1 MTAALL
7 PVRMTDPSSA
17 GFPAPAAPASPWQ
30 RWSGWL
36 RAAGVVAL
44 CAGVAEVMAPRLDLS
59 NIIMVYLAGV
69 AYVAFHEGP
78 RVSIAT
84 VAASIFIFDLMQV
97 PPRWGL
103 NPLNPSHL
111 ITFAVMLAVG
121 ILISHLAG
129 WAREQT
135 ALAEGRARRAQA
147 MSDLSSALA
156 RARNES
162 EIAASARAAID
173 EMFGADACI
182 VPSGQARAAG
192 ELGFALG
199 THAQHGELRVRPAQ
213 GRDLP
218 MEDQVLLSAF
228 ARQAGLALDRCT
240 FEQRSAQAMVQA
252 EAERLRNTLLSGI
265 SHDFRTPLTTIVGA
279 ATSLLEQDR
288 LLDEPRRRT
297 LTRGILD
304 EARRLH
310 ELVSDL
316 LDLTRMEEGAAQ
328 LACEWC
334 PADDMVQEALAQLGA
349 RAARH
354 EVHVEVSADDIVWCD
369 PRLVEQA
376 LRNLVDNA
384 LRYTPPGS
392 RIDVGVEVEPGE
404 WRLRVS
410 DNGAGFPPGMEEA
423 VFRKFQRGQA
433 EPAGS
438 GFGLGLAICAAVA
451 KVHGGRIEAQT
462 LGGARVTMT
471 LPQPSDPRVMEEAA

>member
-1 MTAALL
+1 MAAASY
-7 PVRMTDPSSA
+7 PVRMTDLSSA
-17 GFPAPAAPASPWQ
+17 GSAARAEPPSFWQ
-30 RWSGWL
+30 RWGGWM
-36 RAAGVVAL
+36 RAAGVVTL
-44 CAGVAEVMAPRLDLS
+44 CAAVAEAMLQRLDLA

-78 RVSIAT
+78 RISIAT
-84 VAASIFIFDLMQV
+84 VGASIFIFDLMQV

-121 ILISHLAG
+121 LLISHLAG

-147 MSDLSSALA
+147 MSDFSAALA
-156 RARNES
+156 LVSTED
-162 EIAASARAAID
+162 EIATEAGRAVHG
-173 EMFGADACI
+173 MFG
-182 VPSGQARAAG
+182 VPARILPHGEAAAPGELRFPLGMQGAAG
-192 ELGFALG
+192 ELG
-199 THAQHGELRVRPAQ
+199 VRWPAD
-213 GRDLP
+213 RPLSA
-218 MEDQVLLSAF
+218 EDQVLLSAF
-228 ARQAGLALDRCT
+228 ARQAGLALDRRT
-240 FEQRSAQAMVQA
+240 FERRSAEARVQA

-288 LLDEPRRRT
+288 LLDEARRRT
-297 LTRGILD
+297 LTRGVLD

-328 LACEWC
+328 LSAEWC

-354 EVHVEVSADDIVWCD
+354 QIEVAVPADAIVWCD

-392 RIDVGVEVEPGE
+392 RIDVGVEVGSGE
-404 WRLRVS
+404 WLLRVS
-410 DNGAGFPPGMEEA
+410 DNGAGFPPGMEQA
-423 VFRKFQRGQA
+423 VFRKFQRGQS

-451 KVHGGRIEAQT
+451 KLHGGRIEAQT
-462 LGGARVTMT
+462 RGGALVTMT
-471 LPQPSDPRVMEEAA
+471 LPQPQEPCVPPESQ

>member
-1 MTAALL
+1 MAAASL
-7 PVRMTDPSSA
+7 PVRMTDLSSTGSAPRAETPS
-17 GFPAPAAPASPWQ
+17 FRQ
-30 RWSGWL
+30 RWGGWL
-36 RAAGVVAL
+36 RAAGVVVL
-44 CAGVAEVMAPRLDLS
+44 CFAAAEVMVPHLDLS

-78 RVSIAT
+78 RVTMAT
-84 VAASIFIFDLMQV
+84 ALASVFLFDLMQV

-111 ITFAVMLAVG
+111 ITFGVMLAVSV
-121 ILISHLAG
+121 LISHLAG

-135 ALAEGRARRAQA
+135 ALAERRAGRAQA
-147 MSDLSSALA
+147 MSDFSAELA
-156 RARNES
+156 RARNEG
-162 EIAASARAAID
+162 EIAAAAARAIAGL
-173 EMFGADACI
+173 FGA
-182 VPSGQARAAG
+182 QARIVRHG
-192 ELGFALG
+192 EPALPEETRFALG
-199 THAQHGELRVRPAQ
+199 THEGGGDLCVRPSPA
-213 GRDLP
+213 RALSP
-218 MEDQVLLSAF
+218 EDHVMLSAF
-228 ARQAGLALDRCT
+228 ARQAAMALDRCT
-240 FEQRSAQAMVQA
+240 FERKSAEALVQA

-288 LLDEPRRRT
+288 LLDDARRRT
-297 LTRGILD
+297 LTRGVLD

-328 LACEWC
+328 LSAEWC
-334 PADDMVQEALAQLGA
+334 PADDMVQEALAQLGQ

-354 EVHVEVSADDIVWCD
+354 EVSVSVAPDVIVWCD

-392 RIDVGVEVEPGE
+392 RIEVTVDVRAGE
-404 WRLRVS
+404 WRLCVA
-410 DNGAGFPPGMEEA
+410 DDGAGFPPGMEQA
-423 VFRKFQRGQA
+423 VFRKFQRGQS
-433 EPAGS
+433 EPAGG

-451 KVHGGRIEAQT
+451 KLHGGRIEAET
-462 LGGARVTMT
+462 RGGARVTMM
-471 LPQPSDPRVMEEAA
+471 LPQPSQPRVMEVSE